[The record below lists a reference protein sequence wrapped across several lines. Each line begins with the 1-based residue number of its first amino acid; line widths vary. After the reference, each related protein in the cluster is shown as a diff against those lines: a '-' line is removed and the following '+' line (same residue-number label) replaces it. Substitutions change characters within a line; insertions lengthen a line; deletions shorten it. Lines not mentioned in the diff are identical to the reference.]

1 MIAINLNKKEALDA
15 DPKAIRQIHFTGNIE
30 RGENATVFFFIQEAK
45 ETYLRLFT
53 RNLESTVISFCLNL
67 ISNKNEIV

>member
-30 RGENATVFFFIQEAK
+30 RGENATVFFFI
-45 ETYLRLFT
+45 
-53 RNLESTVISFCLNL
+53 
-67 ISNKNEIV
+67 